1 MKLILP
7 FFIFSIFLFIN
18 KAAFAEW
25 SLYGE
30 TDAGYHFINLDDTSS
45 DDKYVYYWILTDYK
59 EPQNNNFISNKF
71 LSKKVYN
78 QTDCRRFTTSASE
91 IIIYSEKMS
100 KGEIII
106 KEKYDESSFSTPNFD
121 SIGFEELE
129 VVCSYT
135 NN

>member
-18 KAAFAEW
+18 KTAFAEW

-59 EPQNNNFISNKF
+59 EPQNNNLISNKF
-71 LSKKVYN
+71 LSVILYLFI
-78 QTDCRRFTTSASE
+78 TD
-91 IIIYSEKMS
+91 I
-100 KGEIII
+100 
-106 KEKYDESSFSTPNFD
+106 
-121 SIGFEELE
+121 
-129 VVCSYT
+129 V
-135 NN
+135 

>member
-45 DDKYVYYWILTDYK
+45 DDK
-59 EPQNNNFISNKF
+59 
-71 LSKKVYN
+71 
-78 QTDCRRFTTSASE
+78 
-91 IIIYSEKMS
+91 
-100 KGEIII
+100 
-106 KEKYDESSFSTPNFD
+106 
-121 SIGFEELE
+121 
-129 VVCSYT
+129 
-135 NN
+135 

>member
-59 EPQNNNFISNKF
+59 EPQNNNFISNKIKMYKIKCIIHTEFF
-71 LSKKVYN
+71 LFWVLLK
-78 QTDCRRFTTSASE
+78 
-91 IIIYSEKMS
+91 
-100 KGEIII
+100 
-106 KEKYDESSFSTPNFD
+106 DE
-121 SIGFEELE
+121 
-129 VVCSYT
+129 Y
-135 NN
+135 

>member
-1 MKLILP
+1 MKLILSL
-7 FFIFSIFLFIN
+7 FIFSIFLFIN

-59 EPQNNNFISNKF
+59 EPQSNNIISDKF
-71 LSKKVYN
+71 LSKTVYK
-78 QTDCRRFTTSASE
+78 QTDCRRFRTSASE

-100 KGEIII
+100 EGEIII

>member
-59 EPQNNNFISNKF
+59 EPQSNNIISDKF

-78 QTDCRRFTTSASE
+78 KLTVE
-91 IIIYSEKMS
+91 
-100 KGEIII
+100 GL
-106 KEKYDESSFSTPNFD
+106 
-121 SIGFEELE
+121 EL
-129 VVCSYT
+129 VHLKLLFIVKKCLRAKLL
-135 NN
+135 

>member
-59 EPQNNNFISNKF
+59 KIQNNNISNISLAGLCTF
-71 LSKKVYN
+71 ENSDLFYSY
-78 QTDCRRFTTSASE
+78 RRGLD
-91 IIIYSEKMS
+91 
-100 KGEIII
+100 KGRFGTFCWIE
-106 KEKYDESSFSTPNFD
+106 
-121 SIGFEELE
+121 
-129 VVCSYT
+129 
-135 NN
+135 